1 MPVVTSGCYKQ
12 NERLIGPFIEKVAK
26 ESCINALEV
35 ERAFTLENI
44 DKLKKML

>member
-1 MPVVTSGCYKQ
+1 MPIISHTCYKD
-12 NERLIGPFIEKVAK
+12 NERLIGPFIEEVAK
-26 ESCINALEV
+26 QSCINALEV